1 MSGQPEVRF
10 EDVSQKVRSEAMK
23 VMKII
28 EEGFKTDGSVI
39 GVASKME
46 IYTAIYNA
54 CPLTNDTAK
63 WNEIGNLFVKLLEE
77 YITVVTKSCE
87 QKTDEPR
94 ALLAHVCKKYE
105 DFCVYLKVLKD
116 FFLYIVRGNETIQVL
131 QRLLEASSVGQATD
145 KKLSPR
151 DQLTACGIQVLAQSE
166 FRKFLVVAVTPATL
180 KVLDER
186 RLQHNSRTLPAAGRG
201 EEGTRAT
208 VAVGDE
214 DFELIKKAVK
224 LYKDLGNQ
232 IFDEMEKQ
240 LLLQCSEFYKQHSI
254 GWLESFGCYDFFR
267 KSALA
272 RQYESEAGNIVHSN
286 AEASV
291 AAMLFEFDI
300 ASTKEH
306 QEQVLAKTTG
316 IVCLLQAYS
325 EGYQPS
331 FSKENS
337 CQEDGV
343 VAPLKIIFSMLQ
355 HVDPEDRGKRKE
367 KVTGLDGTKHGL
379 VPLQKALSAF
389 IPKELSTVCDALEIP
404 PAVEGGPPAKPKPLE
419 YIKQVIVLKEKYDFL
434 VLSAFND
441 DRRFHKAVQT
451 CFEEYINKDKGRVAE
466 FLSLYLH
473 SVMKK
478 SVKGNEDYDA
488 TISQCMNILTLTRDK
503 DMFFEY
509 YKKHFAMRLLG
520 ARDNLNKDSE
530 LIFLAMLKERV
541 GVHQAHHLEKMFKDI
556 EISTDML
563 DAFKREMK
571 HKAWPP
577 GPPLIDLAETVVVTV
592 GHWPKGYTAQGAQPR
607 ELLPTCEAFKE
618 FYVKQHSGRRL
629 NWDMSKGRAE
639 VEFRSYKLEVST
651 YQMCILLAVQEQRQM
666 GVKQLQESLNLDDRT
681 MKRHLHPLCTKDKRK
696 NAFNELLSH
705 DKDTNTVQV
714 NGSFKSKTKKP
725 SFMPEGAGPA
735 DDKAAQQDNAD
746 IQEKRKFEMRAALV
760 RVMKSEKTVT
770 SQQCMS
776 KAIAQL
782 SQRFQPQPRD
792 MKQQIERLIEQEFFK
807 RDDSDRNIL
816 VYLA

>member
-1 MSGQPEVRF
+1 
-10 EDVSQKVRSEAMK
+10 
-23 VMKII
+23 
-28 EEGFKTDGSVI
+28 
-39 GVASKME
+39 
-46 IYTAIYNA
+46 
-54 CPLTNDTAK
+54 
-63 WNEIGNLFVKLLEE
+63 
-77 YITVVTKSCE
+77 
-87 QKTDEPR
+87 
-94 ALLAHVCKKYE
+94 
-105 DFCVYLKVLKD
+105 
-116 FFLYIVRGNETIQVL
+116 
-131 QRLLEASSVGQATD
+131 
-145 KKLSPR
+145 
-151 DQLTACGIQVLAQSE
+151 
-166 FRKFLVVAVTPATL
+166 
-180 KVLDER
+180 
-186 RLQHNSRTLPAAGRG
+186 
-201 EEGTRAT
+201 
-208 VAVGDE
+208 
-214 DFELIKKAVK
+214 
-224 LYKDLGNQ
+224 
-232 IFDEMEKQ
+232 
-240 LLLQCSEFYKQHSI
+240 
-254 GWLESFGCYDFFR
+254 
-267 KSALA
+267 
-272 RQYESEAGNIVHSN
+272 
-286 AEASV
+286 
-291 AAMLFEFDI
+291 
-300 ASTKEH
+300 
-306 QEQVLAKTTG
+306 
-316 IVCLLQAYS
+316 
-325 EGYQPS
+325 
-331 FSKENS
+331 
-337 CQEDGV
+337 
-343 VAPLKIIFSMLQ
+343 
-355 HVDPEDRGKRKE
+355 
-367 KVTGLDGTKHGL
+367 
-379 VPLQKALSAF
+379 
-389 IPKELSTVCDALEIP
+389 
-404 PAVEGGPPAKPKPLE
+404 
-419 YIKQVIVLKEKYDFL
+419 
-434 VLSAFND
+434 
-441 DRRFHKAVQT
+441 
-451 CFEEYINKDKGRVAE
+451 
-466 FLSLYLH
+466 
-473 SVMKK
+473 
-478 SVKGNEDYDA
+478 
-488 TISQCMNILTLTRDK
+488 
-503 DMFFEY
+503 
-509 YKKHFAMRLLG
+509 
-520 ARDNLNKDSE
+520 
-530 LIFLAMLKERV
+530 
-541 GVHQAHHLEKMFKDI
+541 
-556 EISTDML
+556 ML